1 MHAKITK
8 QKQIQAKN
16 ILKINNDK
24 HITKLQKKT
33 KMKNIKLNENKI

>member
-1 MHAKITK
+1 MLKLLK

-16 ILKINNDK
+16 ILKMNNDK

-33 KMKNIKLNENKI
+33 TNEKY